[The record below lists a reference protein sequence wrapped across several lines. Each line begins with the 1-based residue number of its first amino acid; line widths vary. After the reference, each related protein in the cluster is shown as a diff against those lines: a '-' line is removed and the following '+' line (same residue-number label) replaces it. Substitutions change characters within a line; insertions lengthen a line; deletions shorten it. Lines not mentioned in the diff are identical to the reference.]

1 MAIHSAIF
9 GCAGHNLTRAE
20 RAFFRDVNPWGFILF
35 KRNIDTPDQVRKLVA
50 ALRETTGRDDA
61 PVLIDQEG
69 GRVARL
75 GPPHW
80 KKYPPGKSY
89 GALYAADPVQGRE
102 LTRLGARLIAH
113 DLRALGITCDCV
125 PVLDVPVTGAHDII
139 GDRAYGFDAATVA
152 TLGRAAAEGLL
163 AGGVL
168 PVIKHIPGH
177 GRAGADSHENLP
189 VVDATRPA
197 LEKTDFAAFRHLA
210 DMPLAM
216 TAHVVYTAFDKDNP
230 ATTSRTVIRNVI
242 RRHIGFGG
250 VLMSDDLSMKALSG
264 SFEERTVAALA
275 AGCDMVLH
283 CNGEMNEMRAIARE
297 TPKLAGKSK
306 KRAKAALQRIAHLP
320 EPLDAADARA
330 KLDAALAALT

>member
-9 GCAGHNLTRAE
+9 GCAGHTLSRNE
-20 RAFFRDVNPWGFILF
+20 KAFFRDMDPWGFILF
-35 KRNIDTPDQVRKLVA
+35 KRNIDTPDQVRKLVT
-50 ALRETTGRDDA
+50 ALRETTGRDDT

-89 GALYAADPVQGRE
+89 GALFAADPVKGRE

-113 DLRALGITCDCV
+113 DLRALGINCDCV
-125 PVLDVPVTGAHDII
+125 PVLDVPVPGAHDII
-139 GDRAYGFDAATVA
+139 GDRAYGLDASTVA
-152 TLGRAAAEGLL
+152 MLGRAAAEGLL

-177 GRAGADSHENLP
+177 GRAGADSHEQLP
-189 VVDATRPA
+189 VVEVTAAT
-197 LEKTDFAAFRHLA
+197 LEKQDFVPFQHLA

-216 TAHVVYTAFDKDNP
+216 TAHVVYSAFDKYNP
-230 ATTSRTVIRNVI
+230 ATTSKTMIRQVIRS
-242 RRHIGFGG
+242 HIGFGG
-250 VLMSDDLSMKALSG
+250 LLMSDDLSMKALCG
-264 SFEERTVAALA
+264 SFGDRTRASLK
-275 AGCDMVLH
+275 AGCDIVLH
-283 CNGEMNEMRAIARE
+283 CNGDMTEMLAIAKE
-297 TPKLAGKSK
+297 TPKLAGKAK
-306 KRAKAALQRIAHLP
+306 RRAKAALQRIVHKP

-330 KLDAALAALT
+330 KLDAALATLT